1 MRRSW
6 GGCLTENRALIVLS
20 VALFCQALRRPQ
32 QRSDPTVVTGPE
44 ETAADIRP
52 LIVPGYRITSRFHS
66 RSTQGEGNGCNGAG
80 SVGFPVSK
88 PDVISQL
95 KQGEEPWVPDLLG
108 SEKEVP
114 PRAACTENDTCLEFS
129 LSPSGDWRCVN

>member
-1 MRRSW
+1 MPGAAETGNKIRD
-6 GGCLTENRALIVLS
+6 LVLG
-20 VALFCQALRRPQ
+20 AA
-32 QRSDPTVVTGPE
+32 
-44 ETAADIRP
+44 ETS
-52 LIVPGYRITSRFHS
+52 GYRITSRFHS